1 MSDHIVKAYDEDLA
15 ALKTMLAQMGG
26 LAEEQLDNAIDALAR
41 RDTALAD
48 RVIQNDEKIDVLEHQ
63 IEEKA
68 ILTIAKRQPMARD
81 LREIMVAI
89 RVSSD
94 LERIGDLAKNTAK
107 RTHAMSDQLP
117 RKLDGR
123 RHPHGRLAQEELKN
137 ILDAYARSD
146 ADKALEVWRSDEE
159 LDALYNSIF
168 RELLTYMMED
178 PRNISLCTHLLFG
191 AKNMERIGDHAT
203 NIAEN
208 IHYLVHGKP
217 LAEGRV
223 RRRTSPAPPPV
234 EPQAFGRRGAMSAS
248 ILVVEDEEP
257 IQILLSYNLEA
268 EGYRVRHTAEGEE
281 VQRLIGE
288 ERPDL
293 ILLDWMLPGISG
305 IEVCRVLRTKPETR
319 DIPIIMLTA
328 RGEEAE
334 RVRGLATGADDYM
347 VKPFSVPELLARI
360 RTILRRAQP
369 GCGGRPAQGRRHRA
383 RPQDQARDAAARA
396 TSRCRPPSSA
406 CSNT

>member
-15 ALKTMLAQMGG
+15 ALKLMLAQMGG
-26 LAEEQLDNAIDALAR
+26 LAEQQLDDAIDALAR

-48 RVIQNDEKIDVLEHQ
+48 RVIQNDEKIDALEHQ

-107 RTHAMSDQLP
+107 RTHAISEALP
-117 RKLDGR
+117 RKLMTGVTR
-123 RHPHGRLAQEELKN
+123 MGRLAQEELKN

-146 ADKALEVWRSDEE
+146 ADKAMEVWRADED

-208 IHYLVHGKP
+208 IHYLVHGKT
-217 LAEGRV
+217 LAEGRPKKDN
-223 RRRTSPAPPPV
+223 TST
-234 EPQAFGRRGAMSAS
+234 
-248 ILVVEDEEP
+248 L
-257 IQILLSYNLEA
+257 N
-268 EGYRVRHTAEGEE
+268 
-281 VQRLIGE
+281 
-288 ERPDL
+288 
-293 ILLDWMLPGISG
+293 MLNPN
-305 IEVCRVLRTKPETR
+305 
-319 DIPIIMLTA
+319 
-328 RGEEAE
+328 
-334 RVRGLATGADDYM
+334 ADD
-347 VKPFSVPELLARI
+347 
-360 RTILRRAQP
+360 
-369 GCGGRPAQGRRHRA
+369 
-383 RPQDQARDAAARA
+383 
-396 TSRCRPPSSA
+396 
-406 CSNT
+406 